1 MLLKMGDYRNLT
13 VYKKAFE
20 SAMAIY
26 EISKSFL
33 KEELFSMTTQIRKSS
48 RSVCVNLG
56 EGYRKRKYSKHFVS
70 KLTDSDME
78 NSETIVWLEFA
89 LACQFID
96 QKTFNER
103 TSRAEEV
110 GRMISHM
117 IDNPDKYR

>member
-1 MLLKMGDYRNLT
+1 MT